1 MSSHE
6 LLMIIISAVIAYML
20 GSISPST
27 LIARKHGINI
37 KKAGSGN
44 AGTTNTLRVLG
55 AKAALATLV
64 IDIGKGIL
72 AVGIGYLLAG
82 HTGAMVSAPA
92 AFIGHCW
99 PVYYKFRGGK
109 GVAVAFGVLV
119 ALNPKIGFAL
129 LLICVLSVLV
139 TRRVSFGSII
149 AAIACPIL
157 CWFLMKDFFYIGLVM
172 GLLVLFNHRS
182 NIMRLIRHEEDPVSI
197 SWFKKKAGGS
207 SDGGKEK

>member
-1 MSSHE
+1 MRHE
-6 LLMIIISAVIAYML
+6 VLMVILSAVIAYLL

-27 LIARKHGINI
+27 LIARRHGVNI

-55 AKAALATLV
+55 AKAALATLI
-64 IDIGKGIL
+64 IDIGKGIA
-72 AVGIGYLLAG
+72 AVAAGYLLAG
-82 HTGAMVSAPA
+82 HLGAMVSAPA
-92 AFIGHCW
+92 AFAGHCW

-129 LLICVLSVLV
+129 LLICVLSVLI

-149 AAIACPIL
+149 AAIACPVL
-157 CWFLMKDFFYIGLVM
+157 CWFLMREFFWIGLVM
-172 GLLVLFNHRS
+172 GALVLFNHRS
-182 NIMRLIRHEEDPVSI
+182 NIVRLIHHQEDLVSI
-197 SWFKKKAGGS
+197 SWFKKKT
-207 SDGGKEK
+207 EKPNEEK

>member
-1 MSSHE
+1 MRHE
-6 LLMIIISAVIAYML
+6 VLMVILSAVIAYLL

-27 LIARKHGINI
+27 LIARRHGVNI

-55 AKAALATLV
+55 AKAALATLI
-64 IDIGKGIL
+64 IDIGKGIA
-72 AVGIGYLLAG
+72 AVAAGYLLAG
-82 HTGAMVSAPA
+82 HLGAMVSAPA
-92 AFIGHCW
+92 AFAGHCW

-129 LLICVLSVLV
+129 LLICVLSVLI

-149 AAIACPIL
+149 AAIACPVL
-157 CWFLMKDFFYIGLVM
+157 CWFLMREFFWIGLVM
-172 GLLVLFNHRS
+172 GVLVLFNHRS
-182 NIMRLIRHEEDPVSI
+182 NIVRLIHHQEDPVSI
-197 SWFKKKAGGS
+197 SWFKKKT
-207 SDGGKEK
+207 EKPNEEK

>member
-1 MSSHE
+1 MRHE
-6 LLMIIISAVIAYML
+6 VLMVILSAVIAYLL

-27 LIARKHGINI
+27 LIARRHGVNI

-55 AKAALATLV
+55 AKAALATLI
-64 IDIGKGIL
+64 IDIGKGIA
-72 AVGIGYLLAG
+72 AVAAGYLLAG
-82 HTGAMVSAPA
+82 HLGAMVSAPA
-92 AFIGHCW
+92 AFAGHCW

-129 LLICVLSVLV
+129 LLICVLSVLI

-149 AAIACPIL
+149 AAIACPVL
-157 CWFLMKDFFYIGLVM
+157 CWFLM
-172 GLLVLFNHRS
+172 R
-182 NIMRLIRHEEDPVSI
+182 
-197 SWFKKKAGGS
+197 
-207 SDGGKEK
+207 

>member
-1 MSSHE
+1 MSHE
-6 LLMIIISAVIAYML
+6 VLMVILSAVIAYLL

-27 LIARKHGINI
+27 LIARRHGVNI

-64 IDIGKGIL
+64 IDIGKGVA
-72 AVGIGYLLAG
+72 AVAVGYLLGG
-82 HTGAMVSAPA
+82 HLGAMVSAPS
-92 AFIGHCW
+92 AFAGHCW

-119 ALNPKIGFAL
+119 ALNPKIGISL
-129 LLICVLSVLV
+129 LVICVLSVLI

-157 CWFLMKDFFYIGLVM
+157 CWFLMKDFFWIGLVM
-172 GLLVLFNHRS
+172 GALVLFNHRS
-182 NIMRLIRHEEDPVSI
+182 NIVRLIHHQEDPVSI
-197 SWFKKKAGGS
+197 SWFKKKADRQDKEN
-207 SDGGKEK
+207 DGQ